1 MSQFFKNKF
10 PFLVYTLKLF
20 YCLTA
25 STVSKEKS
33 AKYWSLFFC
42 RYYVFFLWQFKDFLF
57 ITGFEQFDYD
67 MPWCI
72 FLHVPS
78 AWNLTEL
85 ECVDF
90 IASIKFG
97 KNIRHH
103 FFKCFSA
110 PFPLFLLQ
118 GPQLHTQ
125 EAFVVSIGKGVR
137 QGCIL
142 SPCLFNLYAEYIMRN
157 IGLEETQLESRLSGE
172 TSITSDM

>member
-1 MSQFFKNKF
+1 M
-10 PFLVYTLKLF
+10 LF
-20 YCLTA
+20 YYCLTA

-67 MPWCI
+67 MPWYI
-72 FLHVPS
+72 FLHVPF

-97 KNIRHH
+97 KTSGII
-103 FFKCFSA
+103 FSNV
-110 PFPLFLLQ
+110 FLPLFPCFFFRDPNNTPRRLLQ
-118 GPQLHTQ
+118 
-125 EAFVVSIGKGVR
+125 
-137 QGCIL
+137 
-142 SPCLFNLYAEYIMRN
+142 CLTIHYSFLFKNPIFTLNFA
-157 IGLEETQLESRLSGE
+157 
-172 TSITSDM
+172 